1 MKNDLNMLIAGLGG
15 QGVIS
20 AGHILSE
27 AAIKEGLDF
36 KTFGSYGMAQRGG
49 SVYLHFRT
57 GDVYSPKSLEGS
69 CHLVVGLEFM
79 EGMRSAHFMNSSGTM
94 ILNKRLTMPPGST
107 KLERSVEDMIE
118 LLRQRFDNV
127 FVLELE
133 QELATNIKRGLNVA
147 MLGAAF
153 ATKLVPISLENIKG
167 SIASYAPK
175 REELNL
181 KAFEIGYAEFES
193 SKKH

>member
-27 AAIKEGLDF
+27 AALKEGLDF

-79 EGMRSAHFMNSSGTM
+79 EGMRNAHFTSSSGTM

-107 KLERSVEDMIE
+107 KLEHSVDEMIE
-118 LLRQRFDNV
+118 LLKQRFDNV

-153 ATKLVPISLENIKG
+153 AAKLIPISLENIKE

-175 REELNL
+175 RKELNL
-181 KAFEIGYAEFES
+181 KAFEIGYAGFENLQ
-193 SKKH
+193 KR

>member
-1 MKNDLNMLIAGLGG
+1 MKNELNMIIAGLGG

-27 AAIKEGLDF
+27 AAIKQGLDF

-57 GDVYSPKSLEGS
+57 GDVHAPKNLEGS

-79 EGMRSAHFMNSSGTM
+79 EGMRNAHFASPSGTL
-94 ILNKRLTMPPGST
+94 IINKRLTMPPGSG
-107 KLERSVEDMIE
+107 KLETDMEDMIE

-133 QELATNIKRGLNVA
+133 QKLAANMKKGLNVA

-153 ATKLVPISLENIKG
+153 ATKLVPISVENIKE
-167 SIASYAPK
+167 SIASYSPK
-175 REELNL
+175 RKEPNL
-181 KAFEIGYAEFES
+181 KAFEIGHREFES
-193 SKKH
+193 SK